1 MDKYSEDKWTNIVR
15 KRPKFLYLKEES
27 LTGNQLMTSVSAAC
41 RGEIR
46 GCDLPRPAGLADHAR
61 VPNLPLD
68 HNGIIR
74 LNTDKCYV
82 MLWVAYEK
90 D

>member
-1 MDKYSEDKWTNIVR
+1 MR
-15 KRPKFLYLKEES
+15 KRTLVLYFKEES

-46 GCDLPRPAGLADHAR
+46 SCDLPRPAGLTDHAR
-61 VPNLPLD
+61 VLNLPLD

-74 LNTDKCYV
+74 LNTDIRYGYTGR
-82 MLWVAYEK
+82 L
-90 D
+90 

>member
-1 MDKYSEDKWTNIVR
+1 
-15 KRPKFLYLKEES
+15 
-27 LTGNQLMTSVSAAC
+27 MTSVSAAC

-46 GCDLPRPAGLADHAR
+46 SCDLPRPAGLADHTR

-74 LNTDKCYV
+74 LNTDIRYV
-82 MLWVAYEK
+82 RWVRGLDMRVYRL
-90 D
+90 